1 MITEVLESPPPLCL
15 HAGYLM
21 SPRFLSLPSLLPTP
35 SPFPPTSL
43 PPSLPPSLLSRALSP
58 LPPSS
63 LYLSLSLSLS
73 LSLTHTHT
81 HTHTHKW
88 AARLRLPTRAR
99 DIEKRKTHTYR
110 DTAAQRL
117 TCSTRSSST
126 SFFTHFFLLLV
137 FSQPMTPLVSTVT
150 SKTRCWIACVYSAMK
165 FLISQSS
172 HAPPF
177 ALLVALS
184 LPGKVSF
191 SDWMGGM
198 LDMLKA
204 VTCPGLRVLSK

>member
-1 MITEVLESPPPLCL
+1 VPTRGVLDEP
-15 HAGYLM
+15 
-21 SPRFLSLPSLLPTP
+21 SLPL
-35 SPFPPTSL
+35 PPTSL
-43 PPSLPPSLLSRALSP
+43 PHSLPPSLLSRALSP

-63 LYLSLSLSLS
+63 LYRSLSLS
-73 LSLTHTHT
+73 

-88 AARLRLPTRAR
+88 AARLRLLTRAR

-117 TCSTRSSST
+117 TCSTRSSSI
-126 SFFTHFFLLLV
+126 SVFSHFFLLLV
-137 FSQPMTPLVSTVT
+137 FFQPMTPLVLTVT
-150 SKTRCWIACVYSAMK
+150 CKTRCLIACVYSAMK

-177 ALLVALS
+177 VLLVSLS

-191 SDWMGGM
+191 SGWMGGM

-204 VTCPGLRVLSK
+204 ITCPGLRVLSQSKSTCYCCCSPTHASSRDSQVAL